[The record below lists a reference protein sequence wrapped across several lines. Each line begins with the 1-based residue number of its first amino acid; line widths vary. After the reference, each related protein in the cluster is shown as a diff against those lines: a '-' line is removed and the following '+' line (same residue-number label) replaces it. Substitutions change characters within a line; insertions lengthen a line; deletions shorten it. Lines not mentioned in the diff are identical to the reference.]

1 MGETTY
7 TIYYTPGDGEE
18 VSESGIV
25 LTVVD
30 EEDNMDITKPSFF
43 GHPYKEEAPLTKDEV
58 DAKIAE
64 QPVKVTSTEYLV
76 QDEEYKNLY
85 PDFLM
90 ATVKN
95 NSKTDIKSLV
105 LGYVAWDENGLPVM
119 IHPDGSAPYYYIE
132 CDMDNAN
139 IAAGES
145 WNEAGVALSG
155 LEPSNITTFK
165 VIVASYTD
173 SNGETWTNP
182 VLKDWQKVYENQ
194 PLKK

>member
-1 MGETTY
+1 MGGIDNSSKSEEDSGESKSIKYEALMGETTY

-25 LTVVD
+25 LTIV
-30 EEDNMDITKPSFF
+30 
-43 GHPYKEEAPLTKDEV
+43 
-58 DAKIAE
+58 
-64 QPVKVTSTEYLV
+64 
-76 QDEEYKNLY
+76 DEEYKNLY

-105 LGYVAWDENGLPVM
+105 LGYVAWDENGLPVI
-119 IHPDGSAPYYYIE
+119 IHPDGSDPYYYIE

-173 SNGETWTNP
+173 SNGETRTNP